1 MFQAIPRTPLRD
13 RPRVTHRGQ
22 IIQQKKT
29 NTSYIINSEVI
40 SQVFDLLKYN
50 YSWYSKYN
58 IHNPD
63 DLSPSEPSPPSFP
76 NKIEPIILINDE
88 NPFPSISI
96 PSIDHLLDSPTVTTS
111 SISSSNTVRA
121 SVIYI
126 EGQPDDNNSRLI
138 PLFLTVLSFYHEP
151 SQTLLI
157 RCFMSA
163 TTQVNNAS
171 NLPITPS
178 LGPDILEISS
188 TNASIF
194 WGSFFK
200 TMKPSDQ
207 LHYTLQ
213 SYIYYYPFDYDN
225 SHDFGSFDNSP
236 FVFPNNLK
244 ISSRISNSVISNIST
259 FTGYTDDNQ
268 SVEWVSQN
276 PNYTIATLTNDFSFQ
291 L

>member
-63 DLSPSEPSPPSFP
+63 DLSSSSTPSFP
-76 NKIEPIILINDE
+76 IKIEPIISINNE
-88 NPFPSISI
+88 NPFPSIDI
-96 PSIDHLLDSPTVTTS
+96 PPLDHILDSPTVTTS

-121 SVIYI
+121 SVVYI
-126 EGQPDDNNSRLI
+126 EGEPENNNSRLI
-138 PLFLTVLSFYHEP
+138 PLMITILTFYHEQ
-151 SQTLLI
+151 SKTLLI

-163 TTQVNNAS
+163 VTQVESPS
-171 NLPITPS
+171 NIPITPPV
-178 LGPDILEISS
+178 GPDILEISS
-188 TNASIF
+188 TNATIF

-200 TMKPSDQ
+200 SVKPSDR
-207 LHYTLQ
+207 LHYILQ

-225 SHDFGSFDNSP
+225 TFEFGNFDNSP
-236 FVFPNNLK
+236 FLFSNNLK
-244 ISSRISNSVISNIST
+244 IANLFENCYISNIKT
-259 FTGYTDDNQ
+259 FTGYTDEIQ
-268 SVEWVSQN
+268 SVEWVAQN

>member
-63 DLSPSEPSPPSFP
+63 DLSSSSSPSFP
-76 NKIEPIILINDE
+76 NKIEPKILVNEE

-126 EGQPDDNNSRLI
+126 EGQPENNNSRLI
-138 PLFLTVLSFYHEP
+138 PLILTILTFYHEP

-163 TTQVNNAS
+163 VTQVENSSAI
-171 NLPITPS
+171 PITPS

-194 WGSFFK
+194 WGSFFN

-225 SHDFGSFDNSP
+225 SYDFGGFDNSP
-236 FVFPNNLK
+236 FIFPDNLK
-244 ISSRISNSVISNIST
+244 IVNLFENSYISNIKT
-259 FTGYTDDNQ
+259 FTGYTDNNQ

-276 PNYTIATLTNDFSFQ
+276 PNYTISTLTNDLSFQ